1 MSFTDACRNFACGM
15 GKFFGATRN
24 TLGWPQKALRKSVGK
39 LRSQSSREKI
49 RAIVTEEL
57 IHLVGKETELTRT
70 KLEERLQVMAE
81 TILALQERINE
92 LTARGPIS
100 EADMWEAVGSLEAA
114 ESLTDDERAI
124 LVNVFKHNIALQKP
138 KLVDDALLKCSAT
151 R

>member
-15 GKFFGATRN
+15 GKFIGATRN
-24 TLGWPQKALRKSVGK
+24 TLGWPRKALKKSAGK
-39 LRSQSSREKI
+39 LRPRSSREKI

-57 IHLVGKETELTRT
+57 VHMVGKETELTRT
-70 KLEERLQVMAE
+70 KLEERLRVMAE

-92 LTARGPIS
+92 LTARGPLS

-124 LVNVFKHNIALQKP
+124 LVHVFKQNIALQKP
-138 KLVDDALLKCSAT
+138 ELMGDAVLKCPAT

>member
-24 TLGWPQKALRKSVGK
+24 TLGWPRKALRKSVWK

-57 IHLVGKETELTRT
+57 MHLVGKETELTRI
-70 KLEERLQVMAE
+70 KLEERLQIMAE

-92 LTARGPIS
+92 LGARGPVS
-100 EADMWEAVGSLEAA
+100 EADMWEAVDSLKAA
-114 ESLTDDERAI
+114 EALTNDERVV
-124 LVNVFKHNIALQKP
+124 LVKVFRQNVALQKP
-138 KLVDDALLKCSAT
+138 ELVGDAIN
-151 R
+151 